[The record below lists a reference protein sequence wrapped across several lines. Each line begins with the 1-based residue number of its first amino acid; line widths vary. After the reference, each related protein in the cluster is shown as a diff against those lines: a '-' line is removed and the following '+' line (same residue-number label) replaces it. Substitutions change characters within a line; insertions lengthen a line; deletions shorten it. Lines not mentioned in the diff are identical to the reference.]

1 VVFPVAVDV
10 EVEGLEVV
18 SGFGVVVSGLGVVV
32 SVLDEERSD
41 AVAAV
46 VVAVVELF
54 TELSLISVSETA
66 ADDVVYV
73 FFATA
78 NDLEIYLATLFS
90 SSNPI

>member
-1 VVFPVAVDV
+1 MVFPVAVDV

-46 VVAVVELF
+46 VVAVVELI
-54 TELSLISVSETA
+54 ELSLISVSETA

>member
-1 VVFPVAVDV
+1 MVFPVAVDV
-10 EVEGLEVV
+10 EVEGLE
-18 SGFGVVVSGLGVVV
+18 VVSGLGVVV

>member
-1 VVFPVAVDV
+1 
-10 EVEGLEVV
+10 
-18 SGFGVVVSGLGVVV
+18 
-32 SVLDEERSD
+32 
-41 AVAAV
+41 V